1 MRGVPLHL
9 LGLEDLK
16 MLYYKVKPEADNK
29 YNRDRSYFFV
39 GGELLTKREKEK
51 YCCPDAFVDPVEIKK
66 TETYW
71 FFGARFAQ

>member
-29 YNRDRSYFFV
+29 YNKDRTHFFFV
-39 GGELLTKREKEK
+39 GGELLTEKEKAK

-71 FFGARFAQ
+71 FFGARFA

>member
-1 MRGVPLHL
+1 M
-9 LGLEDLK
+9 K
-16 MLYYKVKPEADNK
+16 YYKVKPEADNK
-29 YNRDRSYFFV
+29 YNKDRTHFFV
-39 GGELLTKREKEK
+39 GGELLTEKEKEK